1 MSRCNLCGK
10 RTQFLNLFERKIF
23 LEIKKKSEYERNMQD
38 QGLCN
43 SCDDLYTE
51 EELMEMIDNGK

>member
-10 RTQFLNLFERKIF
+10 
-23 LEIKKKSEYERNMQD
+23 SEHERNMQD
-38 QGLCN
+38 QGWCFGFELCN

-51 EELMEMIDNGK
+51 EELTEMTDNGK